1 MKFSNPDSSLRAS
14 WCANQ
19 CDKQVAEDGAQV
31 VAPVEPELHL
41 GQVAVGVLGELDG
54 VVRAGER
61 GLHVADEGV
70 DGLELVVEDA
80 GLAAAGDLTV
90 VDRASAGGDLEA
102 VQAIGHQVLSL
113 LQSARLNGLD
123 PYNYI
128 KDVLTRLPTQPA
140 GRIEELLPHRWQPGA
155 SR

>member
-1 MKFSNPDSSLRAS
+1 LPLTPKLRR
-14 WCANQ
+14 
-19 CDKQVAEDGAQV
+19 KRK
-31 VAPVEPELHL
+31 
-41 GQVAVGVLGELDG
+41 
-54 VVRAGER
+54 RA
-61 GLHVADEGV
+61 AM
-70 DGLELVVEDA
+70 
-80 GLAAAGDLTV
+80 
-90 VDRASAGGDLEA
+90 
-102 VQAIGHQVLSL
+102 SL